1 MQSLLPW
8 PWLVLTVKTNGE
20 PASLAEPMKATLR
33 AVSPHVPVQRVERL
47 DAVVSRSIIE
57 PRIYTL
63 LLGAF
68 AALSVV
74 LAGIGLYGLIAYG
87 VTQRT
92 HELGVRV
99 ALGAS
104 ATEIIRLVIAQGM
117 RLALAGAA
125 LGLAAAVATTRL
137 LVGLVRGVKP
147 NDPLTFGAV
156 TAVLLGAALLAAY
169 LPARRASRV
178 DPMTALRAE

>member
-8 PWLVLTVKTNGE
+8 PWLVLTVRTDGE
-20 PASLAEPMKATLR
+20 PASLAGSVKATLR
-33 AVSPHVPVQRVERL
+33 AVSAHVPVRRVDRL
-47 DAVVSRSIIE
+47 DEVVSRSIVE
-57 PRIYTL
+57 PRIYTF

-74 LAGIGLYGLIAYG
+74 LAAVGLYGLIAYG

-104 ATEIIRLVIAQGM
+104 GTRIIGLVIAQGM
-117 RLALAGAA
+117 RLALGGAA

-137 LVGLVRGVKP
+137 LVGLVTGIEP

-169 LPARRASRV
+169 LPARRAARV

>member
-1 MQSLLPW
+1 MT
-8 PWLVLTVKTNGE
+8 PWLVLTVRADGD
-20 PASLAEPMKATLR
+20 PAPLAEPVKAALR
-33 AVSPHVPVQRVERL
+33 AVSPHVPVRRVDRL
-47 DAVVSRSIIE
+47 DEVVSRSIVE
-57 PRIYTL
+57 PRIYTF
-63 LLGAF
+63 LLGTF
-68 AALSVV
+68 AALSVA
-74 LAGIGLYGLIAYG
+74 LAAIGLYGLIAYG

-104 ATEIIRLVIAQGM
+104 ASEIIGLVMSQGM
-117 RLALAGAA
+117 RLALVGAV

-137 LVGLVRGVKP
+137 LVGLVPGIEP

-169 LPARRASRV
+169 LPARRASHV
-178 DPMTALRAE
+178 DPMIALRAE